1 MSNKE
6 HSRGPQHGLILPRS
20 RCFNTGYLKRF
31 GGSFAAADIPSIIE
45 THAKNLRKDQQME
58 FVSLSFATKIPLLS
72 FLDDCFLIYATV
84 NTVRS
89 CSNDSQEST

>member
-1 MSNKE
+1 
-6 HSRGPQHGLILPRS
+6 
-20 RCFNTGYLKRF
+20 
-31 GGSFAAADIPSIIE
+31 
-45 THAKNLRKDQQME
+45 ME